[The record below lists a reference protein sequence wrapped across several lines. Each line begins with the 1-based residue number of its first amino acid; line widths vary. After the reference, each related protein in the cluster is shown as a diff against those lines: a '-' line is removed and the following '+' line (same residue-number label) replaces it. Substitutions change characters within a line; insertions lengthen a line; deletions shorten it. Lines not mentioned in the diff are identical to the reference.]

1 MPAWRMLLIGALAL
15 VLSGG
20 HLTLLQGLAWAGMI
34 ATRSLDR
41 GFDEAVASTF
51 SGAEPCPMCRAVQ
64 KLSDTGPTKP
74 DRPRG
79 PDRDPL
85 PKILQFKA
93 EAVTAF
99 VAVPEDVSPVTENS
113 LPRLDRQRRPAAWH
127 PGVEPPPPRI

>member
-20 HLTLLQGLAWAGMI
+20 HLALLQGLAWAGMI
-34 ATRSLDR
+34 VTRSVDR

-51 SGAEPCPMCRAVQ
+51 SGAEPCAMCLTV
-64 KLSDTGPTKP
+64 KDLSDTEPTKP

-79 PDRDPL
+79 PDREPL

-93 EAVTAF
+93 EAVTAC
-99 VAVPEDVSPVTENS
+99 AVLPEDVCPVPEAD
-113 LPRLDRQRRPAAWH
+113 LPRPDRQRRPAAWD